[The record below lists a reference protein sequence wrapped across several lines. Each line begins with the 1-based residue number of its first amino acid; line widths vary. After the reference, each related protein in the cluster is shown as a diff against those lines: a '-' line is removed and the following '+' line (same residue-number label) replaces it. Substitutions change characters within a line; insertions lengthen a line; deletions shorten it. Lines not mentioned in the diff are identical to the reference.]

1 MYRDK
6 KKLTVFFS
14 PIISYSVLIK
24 QYSMKTLIIQYPK
37 RTFLHIIGPLYN
49 FFLSKGKKDL
59 GSEIFIKVYN
69 QVYNQISHVTISI
82 ISLKQCLK

>member
-6 KKLTVFFS
+6 KKITVFFS

-69 QVYNQISHVTISI
+69 QISHVTISI
-82 ISLKQCLK
+82 ISLKQCLKLKKV